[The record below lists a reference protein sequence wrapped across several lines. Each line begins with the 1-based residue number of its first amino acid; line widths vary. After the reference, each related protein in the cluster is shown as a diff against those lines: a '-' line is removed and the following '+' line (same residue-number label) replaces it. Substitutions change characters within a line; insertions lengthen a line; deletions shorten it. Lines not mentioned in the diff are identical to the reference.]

1 MALVDNRRSR
11 LEALPD
17 FLAQLLA
24 DRTNLT
30 VFLMQ
35 LLQLVEGADDILF
48 VGQLLG
54 SLAEFGLQLQI
65 LLEVIFTSLAIQLQQ
80 VIELLDIQLI
90 VAPQFVSLV
99 SGDVLNLTPLVLQG
113 LEVLI
118 RLVSLLGRGHHRL
131 DFLDDGQ
138 LLLQVVL
145 FLLLLLTEQLLTLLT
160 NDNHLSLESLLNLVR
175 GNLILFRIAT
185 AIDIG
190 FKLCFTLGNM
200 QLIEASLQIVH
211 FVLLGSLVAMSQ
223 LTYALKHFL
232 LGLILFTFRL
242 GLGLDN

>member
-1 MALVDNRRSR
+1 
-11 LEALPD
+11 
-17 FLAQLLA
+17 
-24 DRTNLT
+24 
-30 VFLMQ
+30 MQ
-35 LLQLVEGADDILF
+35 LLQLVEGADDIRL
-48 VGQLLG
+48 VGQLLCG
-54 SLAEFGLQLQI
+54 LTELSLQLQV
-65 LLEVIFTSLAIQLQQ
+65 LLEVVLAGFTVQFQQ
-80 VIELLDIQLI
+80 VVELLDIQL
-90 VAPQFVSLV
+90 VVTPQLV
-99 SGDVLNLTPLVLQG
+99 GLLSRHVLNITPLVLQG

-160 NDNHLSLESLLNLVR
+160 NDNHLGLESLLNLVR

-232 LGLILFTFRL
+232 LGLILFTLRF